1 MTEVRRLSG
10 EQPSDEDLQRSDG
23 CSRLVVRG
31 SARGTL
37 IEDVFQRSP
46 MRIMFPRTLSGEV
59 REAVLLNTAG
69 GVAGGDRLACEV
81 TVTDGASLAVTSQAA
96 EKVYR
101 ALSEPARIAT
111 RLAARGG
118 ARLAWLPQETIVFDQ
133 ARLRR
138 QTDIEVS
145 PDAELLA
152 LEWLV
157 LGRAARGE
165 KLVAGE
171 ITESWRVKRDGR
183 LIWADT
189 FRATDETF
197 PSLRKSALL
206 GGRQALATLLY
217 SGSRLD
223 AWLEVAREL
232 ASSRACDCAAT
243 AVSGL
248 LIVRFA
254 STLPSCL
261 RLALRFLLQRL
272 GHDPTLHPFRVPK
285 MWSC

>member
-1 MTEVRRLSG
+1 
-10 EQPSDEDLQRSDG
+10 
-23 CSRLVVRG
+23 
-31 SARGTL
+31 
-37 IEDVFQRSP
+37 
-46 MRIMFPRTLSGEV
+46 MRIMFPRTLNSEV

-69 GVAGGDRLACEV
+69 GVAGGDRLECEV
-81 TVTDGASLAVTSQAA
+81 TAMDGASIAVTSQAA

-101 ALSEPARIAT
+101 ALREPALIAT
-111 RLAARGG
+111 RLAARTG
-118 ARLAWLPQETIVFDQ
+118 ARLAWLPQETILFDR

-138 QTDIEVS
+138 QTEVEVS
-145 PDAELLA
+145 QDGELLA

-165 KLVAGE
+165 TVVAGE
-171 ITESWRVKRDGR
+171 ITESWRVRRDGR

-197 PSLRKSALL
+197 PSLKKSALL
-206 GGRQALATLLY
+206 GGRPAFATLLY
-217 SGSRLD
+217 SGPRLD

-232 ASSRACDCAAT
+232 GSSGECDCAAT

-254 STLPSCL
+254 STRPSCL
-261 RLALRFLLQRL
+261 RLALRSLLERL
-272 GHDPTLHPFRVPK
+272 GRESPLDPFRIPK